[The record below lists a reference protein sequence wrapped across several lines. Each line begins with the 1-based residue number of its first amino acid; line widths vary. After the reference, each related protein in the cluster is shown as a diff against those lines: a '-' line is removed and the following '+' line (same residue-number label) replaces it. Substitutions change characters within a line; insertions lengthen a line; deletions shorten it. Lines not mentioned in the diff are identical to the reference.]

1 MRTLVLGAGA
11 TGGYFGGRLQEAGA
25 DVTFLLRPKRAKDLR
40 ERGLSISSKYGDT
53 HLDSLKV
60 IEKASEPFDL
70 IILSCK
76 AYDLDSALDSISSAV
91 GKDSTVL
98 PLLNGMRHFEVMQKR
113 FGAEKVIGGFCVI
126 AATMGPDGNIL
137 HLNDLHTV
145 KYGEMYGK
153 PSARIAAIDAMFS
166 PANCKSFASE
176 TIVSDIWEKWVMI
189 SSLAALTTLMRA
201 TVGEVARA
209 PFGPEIATSL
219 FDECLSVAKAHG
231 CNPPETFAKSMGGR
245 LTDPT
250 STLAAS
256 MLRDV
261 ERGNDVEAD
270 QILGNLIDK
279 AKEKNISVPTLQ
291 IAYCNVKA
299 YEQRRSAAAAEAA
312 TAGAAK

>member
-11 TGGYFGGRLQEAGA
+11 TGGYFGGRLLETGA
-25 DVTFLLRPKRAKDLR
+25 DVTFLLRQQRAKDLR
-40 ERGLSISSKYGDT
+40 ERGLSIKSKYGDT
-53 HLDSLKV
+53 HLDNLKI
-60 IEKASEPFDL
+60 IEKASEPFEL

-76 AYDLDSALDSISSAV
+76 AYDLDNALDAISGAV
-91 GKDSTVL
+91 GKDTTVL
-98 PLLNGMRHFEVMQKR
+98 PLLNGMRHFEVMQSR
-113 FGAEKVIGGFCVI
+113 FGEEKVVGGFCVI

-137 HLNDLHTV
+137 HLNDMHTI
-145 KYGEMYGK
+145 KYGEMDGK
-153 PSARIAAIDAMFS
+153 PSDRISKIDEMFA
-166 PANCKSFASE
+166 PANCNSLASE
-176 TIVSDIWEKWVMI
+176 TIVADMWEKWVMI

-201 TVGEVARA
+201 NVGEVARA
-209 PFGPEIATSL
+209 PFGPEIATTL
-219 FDECLSVAKAHG
+219 FKECLSVANAHG

-245 LTDPT
+245 LSDPT

-261 ERGNDVEAD
+261 ERGNNVEAD

-299 YEQRRSAAAAEAA
+299 YEQRRAATAAETA
-312 TAGAAK
+312 TAGAVP